1 MSKHPTLDLT
11 VERTI
16 AASPDEL
23 YNIITDVTRIG
34 ELSPE
39 CRNAEWVGKNTGPV
53 VGARFKGQNEL
64 GDSKW
69 TTKPTVTEAEP
80 GEVFEFKV
88 PMGFGPTWRY
98 EFHPVPEGTES
109 SSRFAKQS
117 LRHGSSDEPSAR
129 PVFMTEPQTSPR
141 ACSRRSPT
149 STGSQPRSTRMGTAA
164 CGIP

>member
-98 EFHPVPEGTES
+98 EFHPVPEGTRVVES
-109 SSRFAKQS
+109 VRQTK
-117 LRHGSSDEPSAR
+117 PSPWFIRRAQR
-129 PVFMTEPQTSPR
+129 KAGVHDRAANVTKGMQQTLANLDR
-141 ACSRRSPT
+141 LA
-149 STGSQPRSTRMGTAA
+149 TA
-164 CGIP
+164 